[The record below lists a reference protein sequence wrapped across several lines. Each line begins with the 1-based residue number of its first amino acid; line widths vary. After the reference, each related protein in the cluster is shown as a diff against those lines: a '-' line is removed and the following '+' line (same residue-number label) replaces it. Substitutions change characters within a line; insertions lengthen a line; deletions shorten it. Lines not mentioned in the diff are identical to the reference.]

1 MLKKKVGNK
10 KYLSRFYFSKKN
22 LFLLFVLK
30 KEAGI
35 MSSKK
40 EKIPKSV
47 SSDGKK
53 HPLHKKKPV
62 AKEEPA
68 KKKRKPL
75 QKKAKVVVKKKEQK
89 RKEEKEEEDTEI
101 DLTLPSDGSDEEE
114 GPNEYD
120 LTDGFV
126 VPDDQC
132 F

>member
-1 MLKKKVGNK
+1 
-10 KYLSRFYFSKKN
+10 
-22 LFLLFVLK
+22 
-30 KEAGI
+30 

-53 HPLHKKKPV
+53 HPLHKKKTV

-75 QKKAKVVVKKKEQK
+75 QKKAKVVLKKKEQK
-89 RKEEKEEEDTEI
+89 RKEEEDTEI

-114 GPNEYD
+114 GPDEYD